1 MKLLDTVVL
10 VEALNADDKHHRK
23 ASTHLHSLIENPTVM
38 VPSTTLI
45 EFDLLMKAR
54 DYSQEERR
62 QTWLE
67 LSPRL
72 PKAKIAI
79 PTPTSMGEACLLE
92 REGMGYFDAL
102 ITALAVELRAEVIT
116 DDKAIS
122 SRVTSSW

>member
-10 VEALNADDKHHRK
+10 VGALNPEDEHHRK
-23 ASTHLHSLIENPTVM
+23 ASAHLQSLAENHAVM

-45 EFDLLMKAR
+45 ELDLLMKAR
-54 DYSQEERR
+54 DYNEEERR

-72 PKAKIAI
+72 SREKIAV

-92 REGMGYFDAL
+92 REGMDYFDAL
-102 ITALAVELRAEVIT
+102 ITALALELGAQIVT

-122 SRVTSSW
+122 VRVPSSW